1 VIAERP
7 PQRRMMLDRIRSSFS
22 ATRPAACVLS
32 LLLLAGRLPAQ
43 RNRAPSLV
51 FEPGVMT
58 VNAVSAPLP
67 SGSSTGLNLR
77 FLAVVPT
84 SIPWLSVEVG
94 TSFAPLGLSNGLRDL
109 NEPTFFY
116 GPTIMLLPRDRTSN
130 WIELSLPVL
139 GAYRLDET
147 GEAERLYVNDLVV
160 QGTAMFPVGQK
171 LMADMGPFWSRL
183 TMYGI
188 LEQNLTPSRN
198 VATRKVDRVNPTF
211 LYGISIPIHS
221 PKDPARAP

>member
-1 VIAERP
+1 P

-22 ATRPAACVLS
+22 ATSSAAFVLP

-77 FLAVVPT
+77 FLAIVPT

-94 TSFAPLGLSNGLRDL
+94 TSFAPLGLSNGLRDF
-109 NEPTFFY
+109 NEPT
-116 GPTIMLLPRDRTSN
+116 
-130 WIELSLPVL
+130 
-139 GAYRLDET
+139 
-147 GEAERLYVNDLVV
+147 
-160 QGTAMFPVGQK
+160 
-171 LMADMGPFWSRL
+171 
-183 TMYGI
+183 
-188 LEQNLTPSRN
+188 
-198 VATRKVDRVNPTF
+198 
-211 LYGISIPIHS
+211 
-221 PKDPARAP
+221 